1 MRLKALLVA
10 ALVSASSFWVAASA
24 SAHATAGVSGWAMD
38 GVAEEPMGHSLL
50 LLCDAE
56 INAYALSVT
65 CSDSPD

>member
-1 MRLKALLVA
+1 MRLNALLVA
-10 ALVSASSFWVAASA
+10 ALVSASGFWVAASTPV
-24 SAHATAGVSGWAMD
+24 HATAGVSGWAMD
-38 GVAEEPMGHSLL
+38 GDAEEPMGHSLL

>member
-1 MRLKALLVA
+1 MRLKALLAA
-10 ALVSASSFWVAASA
+10 ALVSASSVWVAAS
-24 SAHATAGVSGWAMD
+24 SPAHATAGVSGWAMD
-38 GVAEEPMGHSLL
+38 GDAEETMGYSLL

>member
-1 MRLKALLVA
+1 MRLNALLAA
-10 ALVSASSFWVAASA
+10 ALVSASSFWVGASA
-24 SAHATAGVSGWAMD
+24 PVHATAGVSGWGMD
-38 GVAEEPMGHSLL
+38 GDAEEPMGHSLQ

>member
-1 MRLKALLVA
+1 
-10 ALVSASSFWVAASA
+10 
-24 SAHATAGVSGWAMD
+24 MD
-38 GVAEEPMGHSLL
+38 GDAEEPIGHSLL